1 MAELQRHLNHIESR
15 LLPTSTDAAVV
26 RRRRHL
32 QLASVYALD
41 DLLTR

>member
-1 MAELQRHLNHIESR
+1 MAELQRHLNRIEAR
-15 LLPTSTDAAVV
+15 LLPTSTDAAII

-41 DLLTR
+41 TLLTR